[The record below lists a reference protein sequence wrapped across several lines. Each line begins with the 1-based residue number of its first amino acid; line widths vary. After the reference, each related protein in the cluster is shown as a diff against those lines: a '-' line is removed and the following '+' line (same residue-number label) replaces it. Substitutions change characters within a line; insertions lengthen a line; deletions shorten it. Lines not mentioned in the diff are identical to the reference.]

1 MNKLPAITTNLI
13 EETLFLI
20 KKTPAKKSVSTTK
33 KVGTTRKPATKKK
46 VTVKARTTK
55 TVTKGR
61 KQFEYVRVSENA
73 KSSRFHEMGQK
84 VQAGE
89 LQWAYYAIDGNVGY
103 HYYKKLK

>member
-1 MNKLPAITTNLI
+1 VA
-13 EETLFLI
+13 
-20 KKTPAKKSVSTTK
+20 KKTTVKKKSTV
-33 KVGTTRKPATKKK
+33 KVG
-46 VTVKARTTK
+46 TTK

-61 KQFEYVRVSENA
+61 KQAEYVRVSENA
-73 KSSRFHEMGQK
+73 KSTRFHEMGQK